1 LAFTLAGNFRWNITL
16 SAIVRLFTYGSI
28 AIALLVLR
36 KRNPGADAFRLP
48 GGPVLAVV
56 AILFCVVL
64 LLHAP
69 LSNSTVVAATAAAAA
84 LNWALVRKRSTVA

>member
-1 LAFTLAGNFRWNITL
+1 
-16 SAIVRLFTYGSI
+16 
-28 AIALLVLR
+28 
-36 KRNPGADAFRLP
+36 
-48 GGPVLAVV
+48 VLAVV